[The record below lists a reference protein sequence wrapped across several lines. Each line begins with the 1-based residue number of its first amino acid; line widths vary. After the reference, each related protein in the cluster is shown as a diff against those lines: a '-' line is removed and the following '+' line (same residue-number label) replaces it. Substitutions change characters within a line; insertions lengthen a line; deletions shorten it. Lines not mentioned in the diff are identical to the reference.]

1 MTSSQLSSLNSNLK
15 PSTITLSQLSTSDDI
30 RNQLVYFFYQLK
42 HNHDKYVK
50 GLKVCPVK
58 ITWVP
63 TTTPNNGALVFNNI
77 GDTISGV
84 LAVELYKYIL
94 RTSDSSNFIAYVKE
108 AFRLDNL
115 FKKQAY
121 HYFKN
126 NICCDNQS
134 IANYQKYYFMQSNR
148 FIGNR

>member
-1 MTSSQLSSLNSNLK
+1 MTSAQLANLNSNLVPK
-15 PSTITLSQLSTSDDI
+15 GVGLTDLSTEDNI
-30 RNQLVYFFYQLK
+30 RNKLVYFFYQLK
-42 HNHDKYVK
+42 NNHDKHDN

-58 ITWVP
+58 ITWEP
-63 TTTPNNGALVFNNI
+63 TPKSTSGVLSFNNM
-77 GDTISGV
+77 GDTISGA
-84 LAVELYKYIL
+84 LAVELYKYIF
-94 RTSDSSNFIAYVKE
+94 RSSDRSNFISYINE

-134 IANYQKYYFMQSNR
+134 ITNYQKYYFMQSNR